1 MALKL
6 KKMYNSHFGN
16 KFVIFK
22 IHPNTEL
29 MIIMKNTTLKV
40 VAVLIFTAIVSC
52 NFEKNKNWNDMVWND
67 EFNYTGLPDSAKWE
81 YDIEG
86 NEWGWGNN
94 EAQYYTRQR
103 KENAWVENGLL
114 YITARHE
121 NYEDHNFTSA
131 RLVTRNNG
139 DWLYGRIEVRAKLP
153 TGRGTWPAIWMLS
166 TDWEYGGWPESGEI
180 DIMENVGYN
189 PDSVFAAVH
198 TLSYNHTKRT
208 QKSKGMVLPDCDE
221 EFHVYATEWD
231 RNEINTYVDDNHIFS
246 FSNEGTGYK
255 EWPFDKRF
263 HLLLNVAVGGTWG
276 GAEGIDT
283 TIFPQAIEVDYV
295 RVYQK

>member
-1 MALKL
+1 
-6 KKMYNSHFGN
+6 
-16 KFVIFK
+16 
-22 IHPNTEL
+22 
-29 MIIMKNTTLKV
+29 MKNTILKV
-40 VAVLIFTAIVSC
+40 VAVLILAAIGSC
-52 NFEKNKNWNDMVWND
+52 NFEKNKNGKEMIWND
-67 EFNYTGLPDSAKWE
+67 EFDYTGLPDSTKWV
-81 YDIEG
+81 YDTEG
-86 NEWGWGNN
+86 NAWGWGND

-131 RLVTRNNG
+131 RLVTRSKG
-139 DWLYGRIEVRAKLP
+139 DWLYGRVEVRAKLP

-198 TLSYNHTKRT
+198 TLTYNHKKGT
-208 QKSKGMVLPDCDE
+208 QKSKGMALPDCDE

-231 RNEINTYVDDNHIFS
+231 LNEINTYVDDNHIFS
-246 FSNEGTGYK
+246 FSNEGSGYK

-263 HLLLNVAVGGTWG
+263 HLLLNIAVGGTWG
-276 GAEGIDT
+276 GAQGIDT
-283 TIFPQAIEVDYV
+283 TIFPQSLVVDWV
-295 RVYQK
+295 RVY

>member
-1 MALKL
+1 MENLTY
-6 KKMYNSHFGN
+6 MNIG
-16 KFVIFK
+16 
-22 IHPNTEL
+22 
-29 MIIMKNTTLKV
+29 KNTVLTGM
-40 VAVLIFTAIVSC
+40 VAVIIVLLISC
-52 NFEKNKNWNDMVWND
+52 TSGKKQNDKNLVWND
-67 EFNYTGLPDSAKWE
+67 EFNYSGLPDSVKWE

-103 KENAWVENGLL
+103 KENAWVKNGLL
-114 YITARHE
+114 YITARHD
-121 NYEDHNFTSA
+121 NYKGHKFTSV
-131 RLVTRNNG
+131 RLVTRNKG
-139 DWLYGRIEVRAKLP
+139 DWLYGRVEVKAKLP

-198 TLSYNHTKRT
+198 TATYNHVKST
-208 QKSKGMVLPDCDE
+208 QKTAGIALPDCDE
-221 EFHVYATEWD
+221 EFHVYAMEWNK
-231 RNEINTYVDDNHIFS
+231 NEIKTYVDDNHIFS

-276 GAEGIDT
+276 GAQGIDT
-283 TIFPQAIEVDYV
+283 AIFPQAMEVDYV